1 MATNGGRVR
10 HVTVAAL
17 SVVIGAAGGT
27 LSSLFMAAIDWAG
40 DLRGDDSR
48 GLFLLPLIGLVI
60 GLVYARVGT
69 GLERGTSLVVSQIDA
84 HDRPV
89 PLRLAPLIFVG
100 GVLSHL
106 GGASVGRVGGAFQM
120 TSAVADPLSRRVR
133 LSPAE
138 RSVAVAA
145 AVAAGFSAILGAP
158 AAAVVFALEVGRTG
172 RSRRSMVLPLVIAS
186 VVAFVAVDLLGHH
199 HPMFPALPTVPWSP
213 VLLVRTVALGLVT
226 AAVSYVFLGSISV
239 VRAVSER
246 LVHRPAIRPMLGGAC
261 ISVLVGLF
269 DLSRYQGL
277 STDLFGSASSTIDH
291 GAWVVKLALTALSLG
306 SGFVGGELSPAL
318 VTGSLLGGSVG
329 DLLGADAVLFSLVG
343 AVALLAGVTN
353 APLACAILGVELFG
367 ADGSLLFLVACL
379 VARAASGPATLYA
392 PGRRSAVSRSSAL
405 GCRTRDR
412 A

>member
-1 MATNGGRVR
+1 MTTDGGRVR

-17 SVVIGAAGGT
+17 SVLIGAAGGT
-27 LSSLFMAAIDWAG
+27 LSSLFMAAIGWAG
-40 DLRGDDSR
+40 DLRGDDDR
-48 GLFLLPLIGLVI
+48 VLFLLPLIGLVI

-69 GLERGTSLVVSQIDA
+69 GLERGTSLVVSQIDE
-84 HDRPV
+84 HDRHI

-120 TSAVADPLSRRVR
+120 TAAVADPLARRVR

-138 RSVAVAA
+138 RSVAVSA
-145 AVAAGFSAILGAP
+145 AVASGFTAVLGAP
-158 AAAVVFALEVGRTG
+158 VAAVVFALEVGRTG
-172 RSRRSMVLPLVIAS
+172 RSRRAMVLPLIVAS
-186 VVAFVAVDLLGHH
+186 TVAFVAVDLLGHH
-199 HPMFPALPTVPWSP
+199 HPVFPALPTVPWSP
-213 VLLVRTVALGLVT
+213 VLVARTVALGLAT
-226 AAVSYVFLGSISV
+226 AAVSYVFLGSISA

-261 ISVLVGLF
+261 ISALVVLF

-277 STDLFGSASSTIDH
+277 STDLIGSANSNIDS
-291 GAWVVKLALTALSLG
+291 GAWFAKLGLTALSLG
-306 SGFVGGELSPAL
+306 SGFVGGELTPAL

-329 DLLGADAVLFSLVG
+329 ELLGADAVLFSLVG

-353 APLACAILGVELFG
+353 APLACTILGIELFG
-367 ADGSLLFLVACL
+367 TAGALVFLLACV

-392 PGRRSAVSRSSAL
+392 PGRRDAVSRSS
-405 GCRTRDR
+405 GRGFRTH
-412 A
+412 APE